1 MVQVSRAEPTFPL
14 EVCSNPATFTCLKEK
29 NKKKKQNAVTLKI
42 LNGSSCPEKAII
54 AYSDKKVYPDG
65 VYDFFEPIGT
75 SFGETEKI
83 IHVRRLLVRQQVF
96 VSNANAPS
104 LFLVNLRWERLIW
117 DV

>member
-1 MVQVSRAEPTFPL
+1 MPKRKT
-14 EVCSNPATFTCLKEK
+14 T
-29 NKKKKQNAVTLKI
+29 KKTITLKI
-42 LNGSSCPEKAII
+42 LNDSSCPEKAII

-65 VYDFFEPIGT
+65 VSDFFEPIGT

-83 IHVRRLLVRQQVF
+83 IHARRLLVRQQVF